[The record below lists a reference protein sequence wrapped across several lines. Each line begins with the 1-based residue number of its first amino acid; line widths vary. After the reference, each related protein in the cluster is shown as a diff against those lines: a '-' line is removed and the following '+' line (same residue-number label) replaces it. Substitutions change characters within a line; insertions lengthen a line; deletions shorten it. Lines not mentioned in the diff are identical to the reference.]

1 PRDRCDGG
9 QRLAAE
15 PERRHADQVRGLA
28 NLARGMTRQRELRI
42 GAAHARAVV
51 ADSNQA
57 LPTILDVDADRAG
70 AGIECVLDQL
80 LHHRPGPLDHL
91 ARGSPR
97 RRTSRA
103 ARPAAATV
111 TSESPRT
118 TVRRRRAAT
127 AIHRA
132 TQQSPAPS
140 AHSPG
145 VARPVVRSASL
156 AASGAGRSSRA
167 RRTKRSRGASRAAL
181 AQAAVALPSA
191 PARYNVAPRLYQCAG
206 TRGSPAARAAN
217 ESAAARRAPASY
229 SASALSV

>member
-1 PRDRCDGG
+1 
-9 QRLAAE
+9 
-15 PERRHADQVRGLA
+15 
-28 NLARGMTRQRELRI
+28 MTRQRELRI

-80 LHHRPGPLDHL
+80 LHHRRGPLDHL
-91 ARGSPR
+91 PGGDLICDLGGQDRDR
-97 RRTSRA
+97 RRPGRET
-103 ARPAAATV
+103 AAASTRPRPP
-111 TSESPRT
+111 SERCPSTP
-118 TVRRRRAAT
+118 

-132 TQQSPAPS
+132 TQQRPAPS
-140 AHSPG
+140 ADSPG

-167 RRTKRSRGASRAAL
+167 RRTKGSRGASRAAL

-191 PARYNVAPRLYQCAG
+191 PARYNVAPRLYQWAG

-229 SASALSV
+229 SASALGV

>member
-1 PRDRCDGG
+1 
-9 QRLAAE
+9 LSLHIAAVI
-15 PERRHADQVRGLA
+15 PALSILSYFNDPPTTHISTLSLHDALPISPASPIDAGLA
-28 NLARGMTRQRELRI
+28 PPYGATRTGVAALRTIARGC
-42 GAAHARAVV
+42 A
-51 ADSNQA
+51 
-57 LPTILDVDADRAG
+57 
-70 AGIECVLDQL
+70 
-80 LHHRPGPLDHL
+80 
-91 ARGSPR
+91 R

-103 ARPAAATV
+103 ASPAAATV
-111 TSESPRT
+111 TSESPRM

-167 RRTKRSRGASRAAL
+167 RRTWSARGASRAAL

>member
-1 PRDRCDGG
+1 
-9 QRLAAE
+9 
-15 PERRHADQVRGLA
+15 
-28 NLARGMTRQRELRI
+28 MTRQRELRI

-80 LHHRPGPLDHL
+80 LHHRRGPLDHL
-91 ARGSPR
+91 AGGDLICDLGGPDRDR
-97 RRTSRA
+97 RRHGRDTSA
-103 ARPAAATV
+103 A
-111 TSESPRT
+111 
-118 TVRRRRAAT
+118 
-127 AIHRA
+127 A

-140 AHSPG
+140 AHPPG

-181 AQAAVALPSA
+181 AHAAVALPSA

>member
-1 PRDRCDGG
+1 MD
-9 QRLAAE
+9 A
-15 PERRHADQVRGLA
+15 GLA
-28 NLARGMTRQRELRI
+28 PPYGATRTGVAALR
-42 GAAHARAVV
+42 
-51 ADSNQA
+51 
-57 LPTILDVDADRAG
+57 TI
-70 AGIECVLDQL
+70 
-80 LHHRPGPLDHL
+80 
-91 ARGSPR
+91 ARGSAR

-111 TSESPRT
+111 TRERPRT

-181 AQAAVALPSA
+181 TQAAVAGADGKATAGWAARAQAAVAVPLA